1 MYCNFT
7 TWSAYI
13 CTRLGLR
20 TGNEGILP
28 PQNLVNVV
36 IFFNLGILVN
46 LVILV
51 NMAILENDRGTN
63 GNMKIGFWKQNS
75 QSKILYCCSQQLGH
89 FKLVAFAG
97 GWLF

>member
-7 TWSAYI
+7 TWSADI
-13 CTRLGLR
+13 CSRLDLR

-36 IFFNLGILVN
+36 IFLNLGILVN

-51 NMAILENDRGTN
+51 NMAILENDGGTN

-75 QSKILYCCSQQLGH
+75 HSKILLLSTTRALQIGGFCGR
-89 FKLVAFAG
+89 VAF
-97 GWLF
+97 